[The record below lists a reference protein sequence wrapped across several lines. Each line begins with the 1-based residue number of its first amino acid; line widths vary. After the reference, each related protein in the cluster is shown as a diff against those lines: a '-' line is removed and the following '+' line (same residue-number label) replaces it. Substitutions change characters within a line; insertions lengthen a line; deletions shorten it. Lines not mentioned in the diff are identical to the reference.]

1 MGWFW
6 LKLNLFL
13 FNLVANLRD
22 PVQPSYAPDS
32 QDHIKIKSVI
42 NWKLLNSF
50 VYISYKN
57 LKSNL
62 NWFNIVLKG
71 LRKLWPKESCK
82 SCTLFQFQTR
92 RSVWRLDYPS
102 NCIFIPRV
110 NLVSLLRETHL
121 RNFREAFFH
130 LEWIYFNNIWIAAEC
145 QCHFHIS
152 QVALII
158 AFPLLHIQL

>member
-1 MGWFW
+1 MFVFT
-6 LKLNLFL
+6 NLE
-13 FNLVANLRD
+13 APNLRCSLAAT
-22 PVQPSYAPDS
+22 VSLTQNCAFFT
-32 QDHIKIKSVI
+32 QKKLKI
-42 NWKLLNSF
+42 
-50 VYISYKN
+50 N
-57 LKSNL
+57 LKY
-62 NWFNIVLKG
+62 FNIVLKELG
-71 LRKLWPKESCK
+71 KVWPKESCK

-92 RSVWRLDYPS
+92 CSVWRLDYPS

-152 QVALII
+152 QAALII
-158 AFPLLHIQL
+158 AFPLLRIKL